1 MTQEAL
7 KLALEA
13 LEISQQRRVAFQKL
27 ATCTALKV
35 SAERAR
41 LELFAEEASSNEK
54 LLHDE
59 AIAAIDKAL
68 TQPQRTQVERTNE
81 ETDDKLWAMMFPNRR
96 LQENT

>member
-1 MTQEAL
+1 MSKETL

-27 ATCTALKV
+27 ATCTAPKA

-68 TQPQRTQVERTNE
+68 TQLQRTQVERTK

-96 LQENT
+96 L